1 MDAATVLVSA
11 ARAVTT
17 TRRTTRVTNSDEDYE
32 NPIGEVL
39 DDETVD
45 ELAKSHLVYN
55 ISKFLGLGGKW
66 PFI

>member
-1 MDAATVLVSA
+1 M
-11 ARAVTT
+11 
-17 TRRTTRVTNSDEDYE
+17 TNSDEDYE